1 MNAITFDTLRLAQRL
16 RDEVK
21 FSPEQAEKAASVL
34 ADTFADWQGQQQH
47 ATREDVQNLEQK
59 LHLLIEQKASETIK
73 WVFGM
78 ILAQSGFLYVIS
90 KLHG

>member
-1 MNAITFDTLRLAQRL
+1 L

-21 FSPEQAEKAASVL
+21 FPPEQAEKAASVL

-47 ATREDVQNLEQK
+47 ATREDIQSLEQK
-59 LHLLIEQKASETIK
+59 LHLLIEQKAADTLK

-78 ILAQSGFLYVIS
+78 TLAQSGFLYAIV